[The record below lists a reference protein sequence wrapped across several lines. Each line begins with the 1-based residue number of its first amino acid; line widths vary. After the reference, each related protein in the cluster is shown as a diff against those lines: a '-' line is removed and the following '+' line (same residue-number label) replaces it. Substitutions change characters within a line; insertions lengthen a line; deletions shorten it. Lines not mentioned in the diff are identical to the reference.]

1 MSGMAAGSSQAGLG
15 VRVGVVMGSQSDL
28 AKMSKAWE
36 ALSELGI
43 GYEVRVISAHR
54 TPEEAAAYARS
65 AEERGLRV
73 IIAGA
78 GGAAHLAGVMAAY
91 TILPVIGVPIASGA
105 LGGFD
110 ALCATVMMPSGVP
123 VATVAVDGAANA
135 GVLAA
140 EIIALSDVVKAS
152 DEDIAWLY
160 GAQTPVEDVMR
171 RWISLGPGLV
181 VVTRG
186 PWGADTQPASPA
198 VTHRPA
204 STTFQRNKACFIAHP
219 PQGWRAPFAT
229 RRGRWPRTGSRP
241 WKRHSSTRTGGPV
254 PPGVRAA
261 TAPEL
266 VLGSQRVVVPVPPQT
281 AAGRGLDKDRPAAD
295 TSTTPH
301 QPPTTNRFARRA
313 SHGAMHQN
321 ANGCGHSGRSG
332 EYHRASRGHG
342 VVPWHFAALPRPIR
356 PLQPKPSQQ

>member
-1 MSGMAAGSSQAGLG
+1 M
-15 VRVGVVMGSQSDL
+15 VMGSQSDL

-54 TPEEAAAYARS
+54 TPEDAAAYARS

-140 EIIALSDVVKAS
+140 EIIALSEREVRERLVKYRCSMA
-152 DEDIAWLY
+152 EKVR
-160 GAQTPVEDVMR
+160 Q
-171 RWISLGPGLV
+171 
-181 VVTRG
+181 
-186 PWGADTQPASPA
+186 ADTEVQ
-198 VTHRPA
+198 
-204 STTFQRNKACFIAHP
+204 
-219 PQGWRAPFAT
+219 
-229 RRGRWPRTGSRP
+229 
-241 WKRHSSTRTGGPV
+241 
-254 PPGVRAA
+254 
-261 TAPEL
+261 
-266 VLGSQRVVVPVPPQT
+266 
-281 AAGRGLDKDRPAAD
+281 
-295 TSTTPH
+295 
-301 QPPTTNRFARRA
+301 
-313 SHGAMHQN
+313 
-321 ANGCGHSGRSG
+321 
-332 EYHRASRGHG
+332 
-342 VVPWHFAALPRPIR
+342 ALP
-356 PLQPKPSQQ
+356 

>member
-140 EIIALSDVVKAS
+140 EIIALSEREVRERLVKYRCSMA
-152 DEDIAWLY
+152 EKVR
-160 GAQTPVEDVMR
+160 Q
-171 RWISLGPGLV
+171 
-181 VVTRG
+181 
-186 PWGADTQPASPA
+186 ADTEVQ
-198 VTHRPA
+198 
-204 STTFQRNKACFIAHP
+204 
-219 PQGWRAPFAT
+219 
-229 RRGRWPRTGSRP
+229 
-241 WKRHSSTRTGGPV
+241 
-254 PPGVRAA
+254 
-261 TAPEL
+261 
-266 VLGSQRVVVPVPPQT
+266 
-281 AAGRGLDKDRPAAD
+281 
-295 TSTTPH
+295 
-301 QPPTTNRFARRA
+301 
-313 SHGAMHQN
+313 
-321 ANGCGHSGRSG
+321 
-332 EYHRASRGHG
+332 
-342 VVPWHFAALPRPIR
+342 ALP
-356 PLQPKPSQQ
+356 

>member
-1 MSGMAAGSSQAGLG
+1 M
-15 VRVGVVMGSQSDL
+15 VMGSQSDL

-140 EIIALSDVVKAS
+140 EIIALSEREVRERLVKYRCSMA
-152 DEDIAWLY
+152 EKVR
-160 GAQTPVEDVMR
+160 Q
-171 RWISLGPGLV
+171 
-181 VVTRG
+181 
-186 PWGADTQPASPA
+186 ADTEVQ
-198 VTHRPA
+198 
-204 STTFQRNKACFIAHP
+204 
-219 PQGWRAPFAT
+219 
-229 RRGRWPRTGSRP
+229 
-241 WKRHSSTRTGGPV
+241 
-254 PPGVRAA
+254 
-261 TAPEL
+261 
-266 VLGSQRVVVPVPPQT
+266 
-281 AAGRGLDKDRPAAD
+281 
-295 TSTTPH
+295 
-301 QPPTTNRFARRA
+301 
-313 SHGAMHQN
+313 
-321 ANGCGHSGRSG
+321 
-332 EYHRASRGHG
+332 
-342 VVPWHFAALPRPIR
+342 ALP
-356 PLQPKPSQQ
+356 